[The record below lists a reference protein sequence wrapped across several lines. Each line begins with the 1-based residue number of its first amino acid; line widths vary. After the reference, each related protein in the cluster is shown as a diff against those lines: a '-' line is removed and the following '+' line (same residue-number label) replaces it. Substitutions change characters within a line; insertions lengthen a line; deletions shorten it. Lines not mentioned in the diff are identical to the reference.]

1 MRKTRILIV
10 EDDATL
16 SEQIT
21 QLLQSRG
28 FDTRHESDGNAG
40 LQAVLEENFDL
51 VLLDIRLP
59 SLNGLSLLNQL
70 RQIKQTPV
78 MMITASGAEQERI
91 EGYRKGADD
100 YLPKPFNFTEM
111 MLRIDALLRR
121 SKTLNDS
128 GTQKSEIIVDVL
140 YLNRIQQVTKYHS
153 RLLEFTP
160 IQFKLLWMLVDYKGE
175 TLSKAF
181 LYHSVLN
188 KPFSRYDR
196 SLDMHL
202 SRVRKKL
209 VETGMPPERL
219 ATVHGQGYRF
229 S

>member
-78 MMITASGAEQERI
+78 MMITASGAEQARI

-100 YLPKPFNFTEM
+100 
-111 MLRIDALLRR
+111 
-121 SKTLNDS
+121 
-128 GTQKSEIIVDVL
+128 
-140 YLNRIQQVTKYHS
+140 
-153 RLLEFTP
+153 
-160 IQFKLLWMLVDYKGE
+160 
-175 TLSKAF
+175 
-181 LYHSVLN
+181 
-188 KPFSRYDR
+188 
-196 SLDMHL
+196 
-202 SRVRKKL
+202 
-209 VETGMPPERL
+209 
-219 ATVHGQGYRF
+219 
-229 S
+229 

>member
-28 FDTRHESDGNAG
+28 FDTRHESDGSAG

-140 YLNRIQQVTKYHS
+140 YLNLVFHLTNQHNKLTQDYYC
-153 RLLEFTP
+153 LLNVLV
-160 IQFKLLWMLVDYKGE
+160 QKLWS
-175 TLSKAF
+175 SKVKFF
-181 LYHSVLN
+181 LNLFQILFHQLN
-188 KPFSRYDR
+188 N
-196 SLDMHL
+196 
-202 SRVRKKL
+202 
-209 VETGMPPERL
+209 TIL
-219 ATVHGQGYRF
+219 A
-229 S
+229 

>member
-1 MRKTRILIV
+1 MTNPRILIV

-28 FDTRHESDGNAG
+28 FETRHEFDGHAG
-40 LQAVLEENFDL
+40 LEAVLVENFDL
-51 VLLDIRLP
+51 ILLDIRLP

-70 RQIKQTPV
+70 RQVKKTPV

-111 MLRIDALLRR
+111 MLRINALLRR
-121 SKTLNDS
+121 SKAISEFN
-128 GTQKSEIIVDVL
+128 TQKSEIAIDVL
-140 YLNRIQQVTKYHS
+140 YLNRIHQITKYHTT
-153 RLLEFTP
+153 LLDFTP
-160 IQFKLLWMLVDYKGE
+160 IQFKLLWMLAENKGE

-202 SRVRKKL
+202 SRIRKKL
-209 VETGMPPERL
+209 VENGMPPERL
-219 ATVHGQGYRF
+219 TTVHGQGYRF

>member
-160 IQFKLLWMLVDYKGE
+160 IQFKLLWMLVDNKGE

-188 KPFSRYDR
+188 KPFSR
-196 SLDMHL
+196 
-202 SRVRKKL
+202 
-209 VETGMPPERL
+209 
-219 ATVHGQGYRF
+219 
-229 S
+229 

>member
-78 MMITASGAEQERI
+78 MMITAQGNCCSRTHLRMSRPSPSGSF
-91 EGYRKGADD
+91 KSSST
-100 YLPKPFNFTEM
+100 K
-111 MLRIDALLRR
+111 
-121 SKTLNDS
+121 S
-128 GTQKSEIIVDVL
+128 GG
-140 YLNRIQQVTKYHS
+140 
-153 RLLEFTP
+153 RLLISSRASAE
-160 IQFKLLWMLVDYKGE
+160 LV
-175 TLSKAF
+175 A
-181 LYHSVLN
+181 
-188 KPFSRYDR
+188 
-196 SLDMHL
+196 
-202 SRVRKKL
+202 SRV
-209 VETGMPPERL
+209 ETDSVAG
-219 ATVHGQGYRF
+219 
-229 S
+229 

>member
-160 IQFKLLWMLVDYKGE
+160 IQFKLLWMLVDN
-175 TLSKAF
+175 LS
-181 LYHSVLN
+181 LIHI
-188 KPFSRYDR
+188 
-196 SLDMHL
+196 
-202 SRVRKKL
+202 
-209 VETGMPPERL
+209 
-219 ATVHGQGYRF
+219 
-229 S
+229 

>member
-160 IQFKLLWMLVDYKGE
+160 IQFKLLWMLVDNKGE

-188 KPFSRYDR
+188 KPFSRYDL

>member
-160 IQFKLLWMLVDYKGE
+160 IQFKLLWMLVDNKAYTGE
-175 TLSKAF
+175 HMVINGRATFVLVKQPTWKIVHIHLSKI
-181 LYHSVLN
+181 
-188 KPFSRYDR
+188 
-196 SLDMHL
+196 
-202 SRVRKKL
+202 
-209 VETGMPPERL
+209 
-219 ATVHGQGYRF
+219 
-229 S
+229 

>member
-1 MRKTRILIV
+1 MCKTRILIV

-21 QLLQSRG
+21 QLLQARG
-28 FDTRHESDGNAG
+28 FVTRHESDGHAG
-40 LQAVLEENFDL
+40 LHAALEEDFDL
-51 VLLDIRLP
+51 ILLDIRIP
-59 SLNGLSLLNQL
+59 SLNGLSLLHQL

-111 MLRIDALLRR
+111 MLRINAILRR
-121 SKTLNDS
+121 GKAMSSS
-128 GTQKSEIIVDVL
+128 GTPKSEILVDVL
-140 YLNRIQQVTKYHS
+140 YLNRIQQVTKYHTK
-153 RLLEFTP
+153 LLEFTP
-160 IQFKLLWMLVDYKGE
+160 IQFKLLWMLVENKGE

-219 ATVHGQGYRF
+219 ATVHGQGYR
-229 S
+229 SS

>member
-160 IQFKLLWMLVDYKGE
+160 IQFKLLWMLVDNKGE

-181 LYHSVLN
+181 LYHTPSQTMA
-188 KPFSRYDR
+188 
-196 SLDMHL
+196 SLVKRHL
-202 SRVRKKL
+202 V
-209 VETGMPPERL
+209 
-219 ATVHGQGYRF
+219 
-229 S
+229 

>member
-70 RQIKQTPV
+70 RQMQTPV
-78 MMITASGAEQERI
+78 MMITASEQQ
-91 EGYRKGADD
+91 KG
-100 YLPKPFNFTEM
+100 LK
-111 MLRIDALLRR
+111 
-121 SKTLNDS
+121 
-128 GTQKSEIIVDVL
+128 
-140 YLNRIQQVTKYHS
+140 
-153 RLLEFTP
+153 
-160 IQFKLLWMLVDYKGE
+160 
-175 TLSKAF
+175 
-181 LYHSVLN
+181 
-188 KPFSRYDR
+188 
-196 SLDMHL
+196 
-202 SRVRKKL
+202 
-209 VETGMPPERL
+209 
-219 ATVHGQGYRF
+219 ATVRAQMITCP
-229 S
+229 SPSILLK

>member
-1 MRKTRILIV
+1 MRKTQILIV

-160 IQFKLLWMLVDYKGE
+160 IQFKLLWMLVDNKGE

-188 KPFSRYDR
+188 KPFS
-196 SLDMHL
+196 
-202 SRVRKKL
+202 
-209 VETGMPPERL
+209 
-219 ATVHGQGYRF
+219 
-229 S
+229 

>member
-100 YLPKPFNFTEM
+100 YPSPS
-111 MLRIDALLRR
+111 ILL
-121 SKTLNDS
+121 K
-128 GTQKSEIIVDVL
+128 
-140 YLNRIQQVTKYHS
+140 
-153 RLLEFTP
+153 
-160 IQFKLLWMLVDYKGE
+160 
-175 TLSKAF
+175 
-181 LYHSVLN
+181 
-188 KPFSRYDR
+188 
-196 SLDMHL
+196 
-202 SRVRKKL
+202 
-209 VETGMPPERL
+209 
-219 ATVHGQGYRF
+219 
-229 S
+229 